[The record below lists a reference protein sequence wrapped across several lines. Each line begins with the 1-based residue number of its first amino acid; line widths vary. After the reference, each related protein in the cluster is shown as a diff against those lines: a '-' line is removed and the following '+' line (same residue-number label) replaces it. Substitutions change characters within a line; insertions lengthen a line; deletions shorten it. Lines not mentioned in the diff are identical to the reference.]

1 MPRSAIR
8 SFDARAVLRSIEE
21 DRQQLSTL
29 TQTRFWQKSNL
40 YLKGPASLGTVPS
53 QRPARTLHEKPNL
66 LGPASCYGLTES
78 SLIICMTRPSDCLKQ
93 KLNTAGRMLPH
104 TSLKVVSRDDPSK
117 NSYRGEKVELLISG
131 CCVMEGYRED
141 EKRTS
146 EALIADS
153 ENSVEKT
160 WLRSGDETM
169 VEANLRIT
177 GRIKGVI
184 IRRGESI
191 YPVVSLADERYGET
205 VSAFDVLKDGIVAGD
220 NEGGSQALFGSLAG
234 RDVPSGVDART
245 LGRQEVQKWDHKR
258 LSKTMVPKYVFWVDG
273 MPLIASGKI
282 EKFKL

>member
-1 MPRSAIR
+1 
-8 SFDARAVLRSIEE
+8 
-21 DRQQLSTL
+21 
-29 TQTRFWQKSNL
+29 
-40 YLKGPASLGTVPS
+40 
-53 QRPARTLHEKPNL
+53 
-66 LGPASCYGLTES
+66 
-78 SLIICMTRPSDCLKQ
+78 MTRPSDCLKQ

-141 EKRTS
+141 EKRTP

-191 YPVVSLADERYGET
+191 YPSEVENVFLQHALVGNFSVVSLADERYGET